1 VTARLWWVPGAA
13 SLAVHMVL
21 EETGEPYEL
30 RRRESDPDG
39 TPPPELLAL
48 NPEGRVPVLEL
59 DGQVLTESAAICL
72 HLADRHPEAGL
83 VPAPGTPERAELYRR
98 LMFFTNTVQETTLRF
113 FYPWRYSAP
122 GGPDEAVRT
131 RAIERLEGIY
141 DRLEG
146 ELDGPYVLGERV
158 SVADHYLSM
167 LVRWGRRLPRPA
179 WERPRL
185 AAHWLR
191 VAERPAVARVLA
203 DEELEGRPP
212 AAAGG

>member
-1 VTARLWWVPGAA
+1 
-13 SLAVHMVL
+13 M
-21 EETGEPYEL
+21 
-30 RRRESDPDG
+30 
-39 TPPPELLAL
+39 
-48 NPEGRVPVLEL
+48 
-59 DGQVLTESAAICL
+59 
-72 HLADRHPEAGL
+72 
-83 VPAPGTPERAELYRR
+83 
-98 LMFFTNTVQETTLRF
+98 
-113 FYPWRYSAP
+113 
-122 GGPDEAVRT
+122 RT
-131 RAIERLEGIY
+131 RAIERLDGIY

-158 SVADHYLSM
+158 SVADHYLFM

-212 AAAGG
+212 AASGG

>member
-13 SLAVHMVL
+13 SLAVHMLL

-30 RRRESDPDG
+30 RLREGEPDEP
-39 TPPPELLAL
+39 TPPELLAV

-113 FYPWRYSAP
+113 FYPWRYVAA
-122 GGPDEAVRT
+122 GGPDEGVRT
-131 RAIERLEGIY
+131 RAIERLDGIY

-158 SVADHYLSM
+158 SVADHYLFM

-212 AAAGG
+212 AASAQ